1 MNRKTAT
8 LGLTALLLA
17 AGSSGIALA
26 ATGSDSP
33 SPQSSHSSSSRSS
46 QSSGQSSTVAVPT
59 ATQSADDGAHH
70 VRHTG
75 VNEPGDDNN
84 RNRHGRR
91 GATPATGVAAAAD
104 DNGRHGELEPG
115 DDHGGHG
122 QEPGDD
128 HGGDR

>member
-1 MNRKTAT
+1 
-8 LGLTALLLA
+8 
-17 AGSSGIALA
+17 
-26 ATGSDSP
+26 
-33 SPQSSHSSSSRSS
+33 
-46 QSSGQSSTVAVPT
+46 VPT

-115 DDHGGHG
+115 DDHGRHGEVEPGDDHGRHGEVEPGDDHGRHGELEPGDDHGGHG